1 MKPRKWRLIGNEQ
14 VFTTP
19 IFNLHRRRAAHPKRG
34 EKDFFIID
42 PTDWVNII
50 PLTPRREVVM
60 VRQFRHG
67 ISAFTVEVPGGMV
80 DTTDETPGA
89 AGRREMREESGYDS
103 DDIIAL
109 GRVHP
114 NPAIQPNFC
123 YSFLARNV
131 KLAVAPRH
139 NPDGAEETEVV
150 LVPLKEIKGMIA
162 NGKITHA
169 LTIAAFAF
177 LDLYNKPSR
186 AKAQAPAKAS
196 AKVSAKAPS
205 KARVVKAASPRK

>member
-1 MKPRKWRLIGNEQ
+1 MKPRKWVLVGNEQ

-19 IFNLHRRRAAHPKRG
+19 IFNLHRRRSAHPKRG
-34 EKDFFIID
+34 ERDFFIIE
-42 PTDWVNII
+42 PSDWVNII
-50 PLTPRREVVM
+50 PLTPGREVVM

-80 DTTDETPGA
+80 DTTDETPAA

-103 DDIIAL
+103 DDIVAL

-131 KLAVAPRH
+131 KLVTQPHH

-162 NGKITHA
+162 SGKITHA

-177 LDLYNKPSR
+177 LDSYKKPP
-186 AKAQAPAKAS
+186 AALGKAAGEKQSETLVKGPAKRAIK
-196 AKVSAKAPS
+196 AKV
-205 KARVVKAASPRK
+205 RG

>member
-1 MKPRKWRLIGNEQ
+1 MKPRKWRTIINEQ
-14 VFTTP
+14 VFSTP
-19 IFNLHRRRAAHPKRG
+19 IFDLHKRRSAHPKRG
-34 EKDFFIID
+34 ERDFFIIN

-67 ISAFTVEVPGGMV
+67 ISAFTIEVPGGMV
-80 DTTDETPGA
+80 DTTDETPGP

-103 DDIIAL
+103 DDIVPL

-131 KLAVAPRH
+131 ELAAEPRH

-162 NGKITHA
+162 TGKITHA

-177 LDLYNKPSR
+177 LDLYKKRSLTGT
-186 AKAQAPAKAS
+186 
-196 AKVSAKAPS
+196 KVAA
-205 KARVVKAASPRK
+205 ARPVRVARGGK

>member
-1 MKPRKWRLIGNEQ
+1 VLLGNEQ

-19 IFNLHRRRAAHPKRG
+19 IFNLHRRRSAHPKRG
-34 EKDFFIID
+34 ERDFFIID

-80 DTTDETPGA
+80 DATDETPAG

-103 DDIIAL
+103 DDIVAL

-123 YSFLARNV
+123 YSFLARKV
-131 KLAVAPRH
+131 KLVTQPHH

-150 LVPLKEIKGMIA
+150 LIPLKEIKGMIA
-162 NGKITHA
+162 TGKITHA

-177 LDLYNKPSR
+177 LDLYNKPPPS
-186 AKAQAPAKAS
+186 S
-196 AKVSAKAPS
+196 AKTPVKVPIKTPVKRRAAPI
-205 KARVVKAASPRK
+205 KVQK

>member
-1 MKPRKWRLIGNEQ
+1 MKPRKWVLLGNEQ

-19 IFNLHRRRAAHPKRG
+19 IFNLHRRRSSHPKRG
-34 EKDFFIID
+34 ERDFFIID

-80 DTTDETPGA
+80 DSTDETPA
-89 AGRREMREESGYDS
+89 HAGRREMREESGYDS
-103 DDIIAL
+103 DDIVAL

-131 KLAVAPRH
+131 KLAVVPHH
-139 NPDGAEETEVV
+139 NPDGAEETEVI

-162 NGKITHA
+162 TGKISHA

-177 LDLYNKPSR
+177 LDLYNKPPR
-186 AKAQAPAKAS
+186 TVVKAPAKVPIKTPLKRRTA
-196 AKVSAKAPS
+196 AAKAHE
-205 KARVVKAASPRK
+205 

>member
-1 MKPRKWRLIGNEQ
+1 MKPRKWQMISYEQ
-14 VFTTP
+14 VFSTP
-19 IFNLHRRRAAHPKRG
+19 IFDLHKRRSAHPKRG
-34 EKDFFIID
+34 EKDFFIIN

-50 PLTPRREVVM
+50 PLTPRRDVVM

-80 DTTDETPGA
+80 DTTDETPGH

-103 DDIIAL
+103 DDIVPL

-131 KLAVAPRH
+131 KLVAAPNH

-162 NGKITHA
+162 TGKITHA

-177 LDLYNKPSR
+177 LDLYNKP
-186 AKAQAPAKAS
+186 PLIG
-196 AKVSAKAPS
+196 AKVAV
-205 KARVVKAASPRK
+205 ARPVRMARGK

>member
-1 MKPRKWRLIGNEQ
+1 MKPRKWVTIGNEQ

-19 IFNLHRRRAAHPKRG
+19 IFNLHRRRSAHPKRG
-34 EKDFFIID
+34 ERDFFILD

-80 DTTDETPGA
+80 DSTDETPAA

-103 DDIIAL
+103 DDIVAL
-109 GRVHP
+109 GKVHP

-131 KLAVAPRH
+131 KLVTQPHH

-150 LVPLKEIKGMIA
+150 LVPLKEIKSMIA
-162 NGKITHA
+162 TGKITHA

-177 LDLYNKPSR
+177 LDFYHKPLQISG
-186 AKAQAPAKAS
+186 KAPAKPD
-196 AKVSAKAPS
+196 AKRKSVVAKA
-205 KARVVKAASPRK
+205 RK

>member
-1 MKPRKWRLIGNEQ
+1 MKARKWRTIGNER
-14 VFTTP
+14 VFSTP
-19 IFNLHRRRAAHPKRG
+19 IFDLHKRRSAHPKRG

-50 PLTPRREVVM
+50 PLTPRRDVVM

-80 DTTDETPGA
+80 DGPDETPSA

-131 KLAVAPRH
+131 KLIAAPRH
-139 NPDGAEETEVV
+139 NPDGSEETEVV

-162 NGKITHA
+162 TGKITHA

-177 LDLYNKPSR
+177 LDLYNKPALNR
-186 AKAQAPAKAS
+186 AKASTAKPPRA
-196 AKVSAKAPS
+196 
-205 KARVVKAASPRK
+205 ARAGK